1 MKFTLKNATL
11 ILILMLSVLVAGCAD
26 SPDAQD
32 TTQLEKAPLSTQSI
46 KDAVAKD
53 NSVVILYFWYSAGAP
68 CQQQYAILNN
78 IQTMYGDKITLVP
91 LEVRDFT
98 AQNAWND
105 YSHLVRGPP
114 TTIIVT
120 DDGYITNRFMGVAGE
135 QTLTEAINSAAA
147 L

>member
-1 MKFTLKNATL
+1 MRFSLKNAILVL
-11 ILILMLSVLVAGCAD
+11 ILVLSVFVMGCTDNPD
-26 SPDAQD
+26 SQETA
-32 TTQLEKAPLSTQSI
+32 LEKAPLSTQSI

-53 NSVVILYFWYSAGAP
+53 DSVVVLFFWYSAGAP
-68 CQQQYAILNN
+68 CIQQNSILNN
-78 IQTMYGDKITLVP
+78 IQTIYGDKITIVP

-120 DDGYITNRFMGVAGE
+120 DDGYITTRFMGVAGE
-135 QTLTEAINSAAA
+135 QTLIEAIDSAAA
-147 L
+147 M

>member
-1 MKFTLKNATL
+1 MRFSPKNAILVL
-11 ILILMLSVLVAGCAD
+11 ILVLSVFVTGCTDNPNSQETA
-26 SPDAQD
+26 
-32 TTQLEKAPLSTQSI
+32 LEKAPLSTQSI

-53 NSVVILYFWYSAGAP
+53 DSVVVLFFWYSAGAP
-68 CQQQYAILNN
+68 CIQQNSILNN
-78 IQTMYGDKITLVP
+78 IQTIYGDKITIVP

-120 DDGYITNRFMGVAGE
+120 DDGYITTRFMGVAGE
-135 QTLTEAINSAAA
+135 QTLIEAIDSAAA
-147 L
+147 M